1 MGTPLFTTSTRV
13 TWSGYSSR
21 GARSS
26 RCRPEHRADKCVSS
40 PIALPT
46 GAAQFLRCHL
56 PSGQAVAA
64 ETAHAVRY
72 DLPTERPCAAEM
84 WHMPFCKH
92 GQCRPAGAAEMRR
105 TVQISECTGQ
115 TSSDVTN

>member
-1 MGTPLFTTSTRV
+1 MGLE
-13 TWSGYSSR
+13 
-21 GARSS
+21 ARSW

-64 ETAHAVRY
+64 EMWCVLCCMQSACGCRRDCARRSVRLADRTALCCRDVAHAILQAWTVQ
-72 DLPTERPCAAEM
+72 A
-84 WHMPFCKH
+84 
-92 GQCRPAGAAEMRR
+92 AGAAEMRR
-105 TVQISECTGQ
+105 TVQISECT
-115 TSSDVTN
+115 